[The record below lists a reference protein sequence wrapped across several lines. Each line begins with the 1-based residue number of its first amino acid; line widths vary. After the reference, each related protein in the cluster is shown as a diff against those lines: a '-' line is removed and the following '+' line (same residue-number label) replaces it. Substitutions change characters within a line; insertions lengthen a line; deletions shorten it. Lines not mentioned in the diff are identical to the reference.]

1 MVDVFRIGKFELLAM
16 TETKLKGDG
25 EVSWCGVNGIVAGVQ
40 MKKAREGGGGGAVE
54 QCVAWCSDRMGVLS
68 LKLF

>member
-40 MKKAREGGGGGAVE
+40 MKKAREGGGGILLNNVWHGAVIDWV
-54 QCVAWCSDRMGVLS
+54 C
-68 LKLF
+68 